1 MADEGERVR
10 VRVKFFGILKAD
22 TKEGTIELEVG
33 EGDETVS
40 AVLRKIEARF
50 PQIKPRMDTLAYAVN
65 HEFVDADHALSEDDE
80 IALLPPVSGG
90 SGELKRITEASLNIE
105 DLIVET
111 EDHASGALILF
122 SGVVRNHNDG
132 QEVDGMTYE
141 ADGPLAEKVLA
152 EIESEALTKFS
163 VHHCR
168 IQHRVGALE
177 LGETSVIIVVRSPHR
192 DEAYKASRYAI
203 EELKRRAPIWKQ
215 EHYVG
220 GESRYLEGT
229 PLQKGSRT

>member
-1 MADEGERVR
+1 MR
-10 VRVKFFGILKAD
+10 VRVKFFGVLKAD
-22 TKEGTIELEVG
+22 TKEGTIELDVG
-33 EGDETVS
+33 EGDEVVS
-40 AVLRKIEARF
+40 GILKTIEARY
-50 PQIKPRMDTLAYAVN
+50 PQIKPRMETLAYAVN
-65 HEFVDADHALSEDDE
+65 HEFVDADYLLSDGDE
-80 IALLPPVSGG
+80 LALLPPVSGG
-90 SGELKRITEASLNIE
+90 SGELKRITEAPLNIE
-105 DLIVET
+105 DLIAET
-111 EDHASGALILF
+111 EDHASGALIIF

-132 QEVDGMTYE
+132 QKVEGMMYE
-141 ADGPLAEKVLA
+141 ADVPLAAKVLA

-192 DEAYKASRYAI
+192 AEAYEASRYAI
-203 EELKRRAPIWKQ
+203 DELKRRAPIWKQ

-229 PLQKGSRT
+229 PLQKGSSS

>member
-1 MADEGERVR
+1 MK

-22 TKEGTIELEVG
+22 TKEDTIVLDLG
-33 EGDETVS
+33 EGDEVVS
-40 AVLRKIEARF
+40 GVLREIEARY
-50 PQIKPRMDTLAYAVN
+50 PQINPRMDTLAYAVN
-65 HEFVDADHALSEDDE
+65 HEFVDADYVLSDGDE
-80 IALLPPVSGG
+80 LALLPPVSGG
-90 SGELKRITEASLNIE
+90 SGELKRITEAPLNI
-105 DLIVET
+105 DNLIAET

-132 QEVDGMTYE
+132 QEVNGMTYE
-141 ADGPLAEKVLA
+141 ADVPLAEKILA

-192 DEAYKASRYAI
+192 AEAYEASRYAI
-203 EELKRRAPIWKQ
+203 DELKRRAPIWKQ

-229 PLQKGSRT
+229 PLQKGSSS

>member
-1 MADEGERVR
+1 MR

-22 TKEGTIELEVG
+22 TKEEIIELDVG
-33 EGDETVS
+33 ERDEDVS
-40 AVLRKIEARF
+40 GILREIEARY

-65 HEFVDADHALSEDDE
+65 HEFVDADYVLSDGDE
-80 IALLPPVSGG
+80 LALLPPVSGG
-90 SGELKRITEASLNIE
+90 SGELKRITEAPLNI
-105 DLIVET
+105 DNLIAET
-111 EDHASGALILF
+111 EDYASGALILF

-141 ADGPLAEKVLA
+141 ADVPLAEKILT

-192 DEAYKASRYAI
+192 AEAYKASRYAI

-229 PLQKGSRT
+229 PLQKGSST

>member
-1 MADEGERVR
+1 MSVR
-10 VRVKFFGILKAD
+10 VRFFGILKTD
-22 TKEGTIELEVG
+22 TKVDTIELDIG
-33 EGDETVS
+33 QGNETVFG
-40 AVLRKIEARF
+40 VLMEIEARY
-50 PQIKPRMDTLAYAVN
+50 PQIQPRMDTLAYAVN
-65 HEFVDADHALSEDDE
+65 HEFVDADYLLSDGDE
-80 IALLPPVSGG
+80 LALLPPVSGG
-90 SGELKRITEASLNIE
+90 SGELKRITEAPLSI
-105 DLIVET
+105 DKMIAET
-111 EDHASGALILF
+111 EDQASGALIIF

-141 ADGPLAEKVLA
+141 ADVPLAEKVLA

-168 IQHRVGALE
+168 IQHRIGDLE

-192 DEAYKASRYAI
+192 AEAYEASRYAI
-203 EELKRRAPIWKQ
+203 DELKRRTPIWKQ

-229 PLQKGSRT
+229 PLQKGSST